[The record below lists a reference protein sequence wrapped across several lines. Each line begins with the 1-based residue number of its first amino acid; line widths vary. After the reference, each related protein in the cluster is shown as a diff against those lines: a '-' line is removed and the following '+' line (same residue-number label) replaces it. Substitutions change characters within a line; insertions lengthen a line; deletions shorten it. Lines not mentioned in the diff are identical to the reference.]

1 MVKAFIVYPTY
12 KIIDNKAYVYLFGRL
27 QNGKSFLAVNEIRPY
42 FYIEEQEAKK
52 AEKLLPSLPIT
63 GKNTIE
69 KTEFV
74 NFSKKKMSRVI
85 LTIPKEVPIV
95 RKEFENNTIRCYEAD
110 VRFEYRFM
118 MDNSIKGTTDI
129 IGKPVKTLGLTDE
142 TYDVDVLF
150 LNPKY
155 NDAWYEPKLSVLSFD
170 IETDRYAKRL
180 FSIAIY
186 HVQTNGNIVTEN
198 IIVKDKNVTNAKHF
212 SEKEALEYF
221 AQKVKEVD
229 PDIITGWNVVD
240 FDFKVLQEK
249 FREHKIPFELGRINW
264 SSRITIMNDFMKT
277 SKADIPGRMVVDGID
292 ILKNNFIK
300 LTDYKLDTAASE
312 ILNDKKLIND
322 VETKVETI
330 ERMYEEQPE
339 KLVEYNAKDAELVI
353 NILNNKNLIELI
365 IKRSMLTGMPL
376 DRIQASVAT
385 LDSVYI
391 RAARKKKIVCSSVNT
406 QDKTAPGKGGYVMEP
421 RAGIYDNVLVLD
433 FKSLYP
439 SIMITFNIDPLSLTT
454 KDDTF
459 KGGLIEAPNGAY
471 FRNEEGILSGLI
483 KELMEHREAMKKK
496 KDDIA
501 SYAIKIIMNSFY
513 GALGNP
519 GCRFFSMDI
528 SNAITYFGQYIIQNT
543 AKEIKKRGYDVL
555 YSDTDSVFVETKT
568 KKKEQAQKIGET
580 LEKDINIFYDGWVKK
595 HYKRDS
601 ALYIEFEKNF
611 IKIIFPSQRGEGS
624 KGAKKRYAGILMK
637 NGKETMNFTG
647 LEFVRRD
654 WTELSKKF
662 QLELL
667 DRVFHEKPVLDF
679 VKNFQKNIKKGKY
692 DDLMVYVKGLRKDL
706 SSYTKTTP
714 PHVKAARKLDKLNSN
729 IIKYVMTTEGPEP
742 VQKIEHPLDYD
753 HYIDKQIRPIA
764 DSILS
769 FFDTNLEQ
777 LTKGSKQKELFD
789 Y

>member
-1 MVKAFIVYPTY
+1 MKAFVTYPTY
-12 KIIDNKAYVYLFGRL
+12 KVIEDTAYIYLFGRL
-27 QNGKSFLAVNEIRPY
+27 QNGKSFLAVNEVRPY
-42 FYIEEQEAKK
+42 FYIKEKDVK
-52 AEKLLPSLPIT
+52 TAEKHLKAIPIT
-63 GKNTIE
+63 GNADIE
-69 KTEFV
+69 KTDFV
-74 NFSKKKMSRVI
+74 NFDKEQMARV
-85 LTIPKEVPIV
+85 LLQIPKEVPTV
-95 RKEFENNTIRCYEAD
+95 RKQLENNKIRCYEAD

-118 MDNSIKGTTDI
+118 MDHGIKGTTDI
-129 IGKPVKTLGLTDE
+129 IGKPVKELGFDE
-142 TYDVDVLF
+142 KYDVDVLY
-150 LNPKY
+150 LNPEYKET
-155 NDAWYEPKLSVLSFD
+155 WYEPTISVLSFD

-186 HVQTNGNIVTEN
+186 HVTETGSIVKEN
-198 IIVKDKNVTNAKHF
+198 IIVKDKKVKNAKQF

-221 AQKVKEVD
+221 AQKVRELD
-229 PDIITGWNVVD
+229 PDLITGWNVVD
-240 FDFKVLQEK
+240 FDLKVLQDK
-249 FREHKIPFELGRINW
+249 FREHKIPFELGRVNW

-277 SKADIPGRMVVDGID
+277 SRADIPGRMVVDGID

-312 ILNDKKLIND
+312 ILEDKKLIND
-322 VETKVETI
+322 VETKVEVI
-330 ERMYEEQPE
+330 ERMYEEEPE
-339 KLVEYNAKDAELVI
+339 KLMEYNAKDAELVI
-353 NILNNKNLIELI
+353 NILNNKKLIELI

-376 DRIQASVAT
+376 DRVQASVAT
-385 LDSVYI
+385 LDSLYI
-391 RAARKKKIVCSSVNT
+391 RAARERKIVCSSVNT
-406 QDKTAPGKGGYVMEP
+406 QDKAAPGKGGYVMEP
-421 RAGIYDNVLVLD
+421 KAGIYDNVLVLD

-454 KDDTF
+454 KNDKHKD
-459 KGGLIEAPNGAY
+459 GLIEAPNGAF
-471 FRNEEGILSGLI
+471 FRKEEGILSGLI
-483 KELMEHREAMKKK
+483 KELMEHREEMKKK

-513 GALGNP
+513 GALGNA

-555 YSDTDSVFVETKT
+555 YSDTDSVFIETKT
-568 KKKEQAQKIGET
+568 KKREQAEKIGEI
-580 LEKDINIFYDGWVKK
+580 LEKEMNEFYKGWVKK
-595 HYKRDS
+595 NYGTES
-601 ALYIEFEKNF
+601 ALYLEFEKNYL
-611 IKIIFPSQRGEGS
+611 KIIFPSQRGEGN
-624 KGAKKRYAGILMK
+624 KGAKKRYAGILIK
-637 NGKETMNFTG
+637 NGKEKMDFTG

-667 DRVFHEKPVLDF
+667 DRVFHEKPVLEF
-679 VKNFQKNIKKGKY
+679 VKNFQKDIKAGKY
-692 DDLMVYVKGLRKDL
+692 DDLMIYVKGLRKDL

-714 PHVKAARKLDKLNSN
+714 PHVKAARKLDKLDSN
-729 IIKYVMTTEGPEP
+729 VIKYVMTLEGPEP
-742 VQKIEHPLDYD
+742 VQNIEHPLDYE

-769 FFDTNLEQ
+769 FFDTNLEE